1 MFQQTMR
8 DYYRLVTGIDREVGR
23 IVARLSERGLADNTV
38 IYLAADPAQAT
49 QLKHFES
56 LLSAAR

>member
-23 IVARLSERGLADNTV
+23 IVPGSPNAVWRTTPSSISPLTRHKQLNLSTSS
-38 IYLAADPAQAT
+38 
-49 QLKHFES
+49 HF
-56 LLSAAR
+56 